1 MAKRYL
7 LFALILTLLPT
18 AVIQSSSAAEPKRIA
33 IAYEVGGR
41 GDNGI
46 NDLAAKGLERAIKK
60 HNISRLDV
68 REQITDGSLGDRIT
82 RVRFLARNKYQ
93 LIICVGAAYADTV
106 RRISNEFP
114 NTQFA
119 IIDDESVAMTNV
131 SNLSFATHEGI
142 YLAGAALA
150 VRSKSGK
157 IGFIADKSDPSAA
170 RYANVFAKGAA
181 AGNSKVKVSSKL
193 LDANF
198 ENEIKAQVNAGIDQI
213 FSTWSKSDEVISNIA
228 SLNRP
233 TTPILISGLLPEQ
246 YFLNFSAGKKN
257 QYLVVQKRFDLAV
270 EQIIAA
276 ELANKN
282 ILEILDGKKGIY
294 GHRYNLKDGG
304 VTVKVV
310 SGQAFSARVQAIS
323 ANLKAGRIKNL
334 LGS

>member
-1 MAKRYL
+1 MARRYL

-60 HNISRLDV
+60 HKISRLDV

-150 VRSKSGK
+150 ARSKSRK
-157 IGFIADKSDPSAA
+157 IGFIGDKSDPITA
-170 RYANVFAKGAA
+170 RYASVFIKGAT

-193 LDANF
+193 LDTNF
-198 ENEIKAQVNAGIDQI
+198 ENEINS
-213 FSTWSKSDEVISNIA
+213 FS
-228 SLNRP
+228 
-233 TTPILISGLLPEQ
+233 PI
-246 YFLNFSAGKKN
+246 Y
-257 QYLVVQKRFDLAV
+257 
-270 EQIIAA
+270 
-276 ELANKN
+276 
-282 ILEILDGKKGIY
+282 
-294 GHRYNLKDGG
+294 
-304 VTVKVV
+304 
-310 SGQAFSARVQAIS
+310 
-323 ANLKAGRIKNL
+323 
-334 LGS
+334 